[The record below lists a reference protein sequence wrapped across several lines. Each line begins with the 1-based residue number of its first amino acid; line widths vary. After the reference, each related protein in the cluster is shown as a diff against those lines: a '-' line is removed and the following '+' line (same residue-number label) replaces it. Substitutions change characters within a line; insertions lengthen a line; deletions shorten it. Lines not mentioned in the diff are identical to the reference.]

1 MKIVKL
7 ENGNVVIT
15 DESGNIEEVIS
26 GGCCVSLSLACQ
38 GTVVQ
43 IYVAGKYINI
53 PVDEVT
59 GTTVEP
65 DPEVPFSGTAQDL
78 IDLLSTD
85 FFFELAGGIDA
96 QYYTGNYHTF
106 LTAVASATSYNNAI
120 GTNLLLG
127 FPIYVGA
134 DCTFEQ
140 LKVKVTGGAVGNS
153 VWGLYECENGLPAD
167 LIFQTTPVN
176 NNVAAAS
183 IYTIPTPIQIKKGFY
198 YVGYNS
204 SSQPSLSCAP
214 ATVVPAVIGGDISDV
229 PSPLLG
235 RAFVYTGTLPATW
248 GTPTNFY
255 TANSVQFV
263 PLVQFKISI

>member
-1 MKIVKL
+1 MKLDKVRVYEEGGFIVFA
-7 ENGNVVIT
+7 ENDGTVIT
-15 DESGNIEEVIS
+15 AEPKGSVRSVPFGASGFSFER
-26 GGCCVSLSLACQ
+26 L
-38 GTVVQ
+38 
-43 IYVAGKYINI
+43 
-53 PVDEVT
+53 VT
-59 GTTVEP
+59 GDGICYV
-65 DPEVPFSGTAQDL
+65 DSYDDVLD
-78 IDLLSTD
+78 STGVAWGGSFAATLAALGL
-85 FFFELAGGIDA
+85 FFLKDSGGIDA
-96 QYYTGNYHTF
+96 QYYTGNFHTF

-120 GTNLLLG
+120 GPNLLLG

-153 VWGLYECENGLPAD
+153 VWGLYECEDGLPTD

-176 NNVAAAS
+176 NNVAAVS

-198 YVGYNS
+198 YVGYSS

-214 ATVVPAVIGGDISDV
+214 ATVVPAAIGGDISDV
-229 PSPLLG
+229 PSPLIG

-248 GTPTNFY
+248 GTPTSFY